1 MHEAARR
8 VWGLRLRRTEQELA
22 LARLFMLPSAHY
34 KGVGVRI
41 ASFRSWMPTPPILCL
56 RFVGSLA
63 VATQDSRPS
72 RSLVLSRETL
82 SFSASCRFIPA
93 HCNGDFSSTDSA
105 LFLPLRIELVR
116 GQFDTVAP
124 EKMNAESHGFGPGFG
139 HLGQYQHRLILFDV
153 SANEIRRNA
162 TPYLVSR
169 LDRIV

>member
-1 MHEAARR
+1 
-8 VWGLRLRRTEQELA
+8 
-22 LARLFMLPSAHY
+22 
-34 KGVGVRI
+34 
-41 ASFRSWMPTPPILCL
+41 MPTPPILCL